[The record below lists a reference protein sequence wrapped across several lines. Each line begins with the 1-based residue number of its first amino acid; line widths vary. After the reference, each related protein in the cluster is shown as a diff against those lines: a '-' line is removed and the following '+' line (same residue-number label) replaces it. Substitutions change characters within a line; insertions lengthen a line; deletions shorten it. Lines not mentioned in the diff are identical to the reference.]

1 MEGLGLHSA
10 RSLYS
15 AWLGLFRHAAR
26 LNKGAFLSGWQVLVL
41 LLTGDHCAVYYYYYS
56 RGAFRCGWD
65 DYLITSRPP
74 TARRECLFTFPSAW
88 SGVALVP

>member
-1 MEGLGLHSA
+1 MGDTCA
-10 RSLYS
+10 VCYYCYCCCYYYS
-15 AWLGLFRHAAR
+15 R
-26 LNKGAFLSGWQVLVL
+26 GAFRCGVWQRTSRLPVSG
-41 LLTGDHCAVYYYYYS
+41 CYYYS

-74 TARRECLFTFPSAW
+74 TARCECLFTFPSAW

>member
-1 MEGLGLHSA
+1 M
-10 RSLYS
+10 
-15 AWLGLFRHAAR
+15 
-26 LNKGAFLSGWQVLVL
+26 
-41 LLTGDHCAVYYYYYS
+41 GDTCAVYYYYYYS

-74 TARRECLFTFPSAW
+74 TARCECLFTFPSAW

>member
-1 MEGLGLHSA
+1 M
-10 RSLYS
+10 
-15 AWLGLFRHAAR
+15 
-26 LNKGAFLSGWQVLVL
+26 
-41 LLTGDHCAVYYYYYS
+41 GDACAVCYYYYS

-74 TARRECLFTFPSAW
+74 TARCECLFTFPSAW

>member
-1 MEGLGLHSA
+1 M
-10 RSLYS
+10 
-15 AWLGLFRHAAR
+15 
-26 LNKGAFLSGWQVLVL
+26 
-41 LLTGDHCAVYYYYYS
+41 GDTCAVYYHPCYYYYYYYS

-74 TARRECLFTFPSAW
+74 TARCECLFTFPSAW